1 MSTNRGHCIRLC
13 IMNAFVF
20 LLHGGQERVLLT
32 IVTILE
38 QVFVFVYWFSRDD
51 VSWNLQARISRLNN

>member
-1 MSTNRGHCIRLC
+1 
-13 IMNAFVF
+13 MNAFVF